1 MPPPPKPP
9 RSAATALDRL
19 LARAPRGAQAWV
31 IGALGVG
38 AALFLARWVG
48 TRQPLRWW
56 LSLQLAAI
64 WLWQVVL
71 AAACASV
78 GVRLATR
85 VLPADEWTPLERL
98 AVGYP
103 AGIIIFVLGV
113 YVAGFLHLLR
123 PALAIVLP
131 GLLLAIGAP
140 PLLRRWRAAGRVP
153 FQITLRGLPLVATA
167 VGLLL
172 LGVLYLGAMS
182 PDAINY
188 DATWN
193 HLVTA
198 QDYARE
204 GRIVPFPGDWI
215 RNLPHLGSVLNTW
228 SFLVPGFDQPAL
240 RWMMALHTEFVVF
253 VGTLVGVA
261 AAARWFADRQQPALW
276 TAFALFPGIFAYDGN
291 IGGSADHFLGLF
303 AAPLML
309 LTARALPRLD
319 RGTCLAWGLLAGGA
333 LMAKAQGVY
342 LVAPFAA
349 LMCLRAGHLVVRR
362 SRGDRGI
369 SSPAAIV
376 TTAGLAAGTAL
387 AVMLPHL
394 ISNFVFFRNPVY
406 PLLQNVFTASTPTV
420 DGAATIVKYMLADWR
435 YLPPAPLLEKLAAG
449 AKLAFTFS
457 FVPHYSWVGGLPV
470 FGSAFTLSLPLL
482 LFLHLFFRDA
492 RRLWLG
498 ALLAIAAVLAWA
510 LTYWVDR
517 NLQGITPAL
526 IAITAA
532 ILVRAWEVG
541 WYARAGVA
549 ALVLV
554 QIGWAGNIYFQGA
567 DRISGAANL
576 LGSTIGGRTA
586 GTLEKYRR
594 EFVAL
599 GKSLPDNAL
608 LMLHDAHATL
618 GIDKPVVLD
627 WVGFQGLFDYRLYK
641 TPRDLYDRLRA
652 LGVTHVA
659 WLPVSPTA
667 RSKQEEVIF
676 DAFVDAVGHDAR
688 HFGAMSVLAVPPAPP
703 PPVDPYRILVA
714 GLGGY
719 ADGLYPIESLST
731 CEELPPPL
739 QRPAPPSKTSVP
751 PANVW
756 SLLDEANVVFFGRD
770 ALPDGAT
777 TNRLNRDFRQIRAYT
792 AFRLY
797 LRK

>member
-9 RSAATALDRL
+9 QNAATALDRL
-19 LARAPRGAQAWV
+19 LARAPRGTQAWV

-48 TRQPLRWW
+48 TRQPLRSW

-64 WLWQVVL
+64 WLWQAVL

-78 GVRLATR
+78 GVRLANR
-85 VLPADEWTPLERL
+85 ALPADEWTPLERL

-103 AGIIIFVLGV
+103 AGIVIFVLGV

-131 GLLLAIGAP
+131 ALLLAIGAP

-153 FQITLRGLPLVATA
+153 FQITLGGLPLVATA

-188 DATWN
+188 DAAWN
-193 HLVTA
+193 HLVIA

-204 GRIVPFPGDWI
+204 GRIVPFPGDWV
-215 RNLPHLGSVLNTW
+215 RNLPHLGSVLDTW

-240 RWMMALHTEFVVF
+240 RWMMALHTEFVVV

-261 AAARWFADRQQPALW
+261 AAARWFADRQQQPALW

-291 IGGSADHFLGLF
+291 IGGAADHFLGLF

-309 LTARALPRLD
+309 LTARALARLD
-319 RGTCLAWGLLAGGA
+319 RNTCLVWGLLAGGA

-362 SRGDRGI
+362 SRGDRRI
-369 SSPAAIV
+369 PSPAAIA

-420 DGAATIVKYMLADWR
+420 EGAATIVKYMLADWR
-435 YLPPAPLLEKLAAG
+435 YLPPEPLLDRLAAG

-457 FVPHYSWVGGLPV
+457 FVPHYSWVGGLPI

-498 ALLAIAAVLAWA
+498 ALLAIAAVLTWA

-541 WYARAGVA
+541 WTRGPASPRWCSCRSAGRETSTFRAPTGSA
-549 ALVLV
+549 APPTS
-554 QIGWAGNIYFQGA
+554 
-567 DRISGAANL
+567 SGARSAGARPGRW
-576 LGSTIGGRTA
+576 GST
-586 GTLEKYRR
+586 
-594 EFVAL
+594 
-599 GKSLPDNAL
+599 
-608 LMLHDAHATL
+608 
-618 GIDKPVVLD
+618 
-627 WVGFQGLFDYRLYK
+627 
-641 TPRDLYDRLRA
+641 
-652 LGVTHVA
+652 GVNS
-659 WLPVSPTA
+659 WCSESRCPTT
-667 RSKQEEVIF
+667 R
-676 DAFVDAVGHDAR
+676 
-688 HFGAMSVLAVPPAPP
+688 
-703 PPVDPYRILVA
+703 
-714 GLGGY
+714 
-719 ADGLYPIESLST
+719 
-731 CEELPPPL
+731 C
-739 QRPAPPSKTSVP
+739 
-751 PANVW
+751 
-756 SLLDEANVVFFGRD
+756 
-770 ALPDGAT
+770 
-777 TNRLNRDFRQIRAYT
+777 
-792 AFRLY
+792 
-797 LRK
+797 

>member
-1 MPPPPKPP
+1 MPPPSKPP
-9 RSAATALDRL
+9 RGAATALDRL
-19 LARAPRGAQAWV
+19 LARAPRGTPGWV
-31 IGALGVG
+31 IGGLGVAG
-38 AALFLARWVG
+38 ALFLARWLG
-48 TRQPLRWW
+48 ARQPPRSW

-64 WLWQVVL
+64 WLWQAVL

-78 GVRLATR
+78 GYRLVRRA
-85 VLPADEWTPLERL
+85 LPADEWTPLERL

-103 AGIIIFVLGV
+103 AAIIVFVLGL

-131 GLLLAIGAP
+131 ALFLAIGAP
-140 PLLRRWRAAGRVP
+140 PLLRGWRASARVP
-153 FQITLRGLPLVATA
+153 FHITLGGLPLVATA

-172 LGVLYLGAMS
+172 LGVVYLGAMS

-188 DATWN
+188 DASWN
-193 HLVTA
+193 HLVIA

-228 SFLVPGFDQPAL
+228 SFLVPGIDQPAL

-349 LMCLRAGHLVVRR
+349 ILCLRAGQLVVRR

-369 SSPAAIV
+369 PSPAAIAA
-376 TTAGLAAGTAL
+376 TAGVAAAAAL

-406 PLLQNVFTASTPTV
+406 PLLQDVFARSTPTV

-435 YLPPAPLLEKLAAG
+435 YLPPERLLERLGAA

-457 FVPHYSWVGGLPV
+457 FVLHYSWVNGLPI
-470 FGSAFTLSLPLL
+470 FGSVFTLSLPLL
-482 LFLHLFFRDA
+482 LLVRAA

-498 ALLAIAAVLAWA
+498 ALLAMAAVF
-510 LTYWVDR
+510 T
-517 NLQGITPAL
+517 
-526 IAITAA
+526 
-532 ILVRAWEVG
+532 
-541 WYARAGVA
+541 
-549 ALVLV
+549 
-554 QIGWAGNIYFQGA
+554 
-567 DRISGAANL
+567 
-576 LGSTIGGRTA
+576 
-586 GTLEKYRR
+586 
-594 EFVAL
+594 
-599 GKSLPDNAL
+599 
-608 LMLHDAHATL
+608 
-618 GIDKPVVLD
+618 
-627 WVGFQGLFDYRLYK
+627 
-641 TPRDLYDRLRA
+641 
-652 LGVTHVA
+652 
-659 WLPVSPTA
+659 
-667 RSKQEEVIF
+667 
-676 DAFVDAVGHDAR
+676 
-688 HFGAMSVLAVPPAPP
+688 
-703 PPVDPYRILVA
+703 
-714 GLGGY
+714 
-719 ADGLYPIESLST
+719 
-731 CEELPPPL
+731 
-739 QRPAPPSKTSVP
+739 
-751 PANVW
+751 
-756 SLLDEANVVFFGRD
+756 
-770 ALPDGAT
+770 
-777 TNRLNRDFRQIRAYT
+777 
-792 AFRLY
+792 
-797 LRK
+797 

>member
-1 MPPPPKPP
+1 MPPPLKPP

-19 LARAPRGAQAWV
+19 LARAPRGTQAWV

-38 AALFLARWVG
+38 AALFLAWWVG
-48 TRQPLRWW
+48 TRQPLRSW

-64 WLWQVVL
+64 WLWQAVL

-78 GVRLATR
+78 GYRLATR
-85 VLPADEWTPLERL
+85 VLPADEWTPLDRL

-153 FQITLRGLPLVATA
+153 FQITLGGLPLVATA
-167 VGLLL
+167 GGLLL

-182 PDAINY
+182 PDALNY
-188 DATWN
+188 DATWT

-204 GRIVPFPGDWI
+204 GRIVPFPGDWV

-240 RWMMALHTEFVVF
+240 HWMMALHTEFVVF
-253 VGTLVGVA
+253 VGTLVGVV

-349 LMCLRAGHLVVRR
+349 LICLRAGYLVVRR

-420 DGAATIVKYMLADWR
+420 DGAATSVKYMLADWR

-457 FVPHYSWVGGLPV
+457 FVPHYSWVGGLPI

-482 LFLHLFFRDA
+482 LFLRDA

-498 ALLAIAAVLAWA
+498 ALLAIAAILAWA

-541 WYARAGVA
+541 WHARAGVA

-576 LGSTIGGRTA
+576 LGSTIGERTPETLGR
-586 GTLEKYRR
+586 YRR

-676 DAFVDAVGHDAR
+676 DAFVDAFGHDAR
-688 HFGAMSVLAVPPAPP
+688 RFGAMSVFAVPAAPP
-703 PPVDPYRILVA
+703 PPVAPYRILVA

-719 ADGLYPIESLST
+719 ADGLYPIEALST
-731 CEELPPPL
+731 YEELPPEL
-739 QRPAPPSKTSVP
+739 QRTAPPSKTSVP

-770 ALPDGAT
+770 ALPDGPT
-777 TNRLNRDFRQIRAYT
+777 TDRLNRDFRLIRAYT